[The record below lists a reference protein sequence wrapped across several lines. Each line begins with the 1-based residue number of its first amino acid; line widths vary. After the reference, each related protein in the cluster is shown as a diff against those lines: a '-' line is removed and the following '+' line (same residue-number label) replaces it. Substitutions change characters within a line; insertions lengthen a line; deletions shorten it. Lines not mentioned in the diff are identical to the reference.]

1 VTVGNRRWG
10 LDADRVTH
18 RILITAIDCIA
29 VLVVFSALY
38 SSLYLVVYGRLPAW
52 R

>member
-1 VTVGNRRWG
+1 MESKRWG
-10 LDADRVTH
+10 LDPRRVTH
-18 RILITAIDCIA
+18 RIAIMLIDCI
-29 VLVVFSALY
+29 VITVVISALY